1 MGFLNWT
8 GTVLLVED
16 NSDVARLHGQFLED
30 GGMQVTTVTTLAA
43 ALRAMNHVVFDCIV
57 LDLMLPDVS
66 LEEANEGKSIEAIRE
81 VTLSIPLVV
90 VTGYAEVP
98 QTLGVHQAQEW
109 LLKPIH
115 PASQIVDAVRAA
127 VTYMAGVTRMLAK
140 VEHKLHEVATASHAP
155 WPSTATKDA
164 TGTSLP

>member
-16 NSDVARLHGQFLED
+16 NSDVARLHGQFLTD

-43 ALRAMNHVVFDCIV
+43 ALRAMNHITFDCIV
-57 LDLMLPDVS
+57 LDLLLPDVS
-66 LEEANEGKSIEAIRE
+66 LDEANEGKSIEAIRD
-81 VTLSIPLVV
+81 VALSVPLVV

-109 LLKPIH
+109 LLKPVH

-127 VTYMAGVTRMLAK
+127 VTYMAGATRMLAK
-140 VEHKLHEVATASHAP
+140 VETKLHEAAVACHGQ
-155 WPSTATKDA
+155 WPIEATKDP
-164 TGTSLP
+164 TGTYLP